1 MDERESDPIMF
12 HNAAYP
18 ITEVQMLAR
27 MPVDP
32 PNSKESAACAG
43 LRQIAAGDVP
53 CATLISTR

>member
-1 MDERESDPIMF
+1 MKEKVIQLCFTMQPT
-12 HNAAYP
+12 P

-32 PNSKESAACAG
+32 PNSKEAAACAG

-53 CATLISTR
+53 CATLISTQ